1 MRDCFNDEEKLLANF
16 AVEYSHIRE
25 KYAIMIEKWFHGKR
39 LPALSG
45 AAGGLMGGVLIG
57 KKVQDPHFR

>member
-1 MRDCFNDEEKLLANF
+1 MQIFSHELCTMK
-16 AVEYSHIRE
+16 YSHIRE
-25 KYAIMIEKWFHGKR
+25 KYAIMIEKWFHGKS